1 MSYTFYVFLFFVL
14 KIAPLFFNV
23 VHIFSLFQTL
33 LLRRRS
39 SSLDGGSPRGVGG
52 AEGVVSSLPLSGE
65 DAGFCSRFH
74 LPASEVPFPDW
85 QGGRRCSLIDQDRP
99 LMGSKGGRLFLTCSF
114 ICFERSSRGRDPEKL
129 VLPLADIAE
138 IGRVCVVSA
147 HPHTHTPHSHTHT
160 HPHTHTVFH
169 TAKFQFVCMLQAK
182 PFAVLP
188 GNGMAIEIALKTSE
202 KVRSSSVYTNRFR
215 NVCIVYC
222 STSILYQLPT
232 HHT

>member
-1 MSYTFYVFLFFVL
+1 MH
-14 KIAPLFFNV
+14 V
-23 VHIFSLFQTL
+23 VSLFQTL

-39 SSLDGGSPRGVGG
+39 SSLDGGSLRGVSG

-138 IGRVCVVSA
+138 IGRVCYIVFSA
-147 HPHTHTPHSHTHT
+147 HPPTHTHTHTPTHT
-160 HPHTHTVFH
+160 HRVSYSEVSICVYV
-169 TAKFQFVCMLQAK
+169 AGKAVCSPARQW
-182 PFAVLP
+182 
-188 GNGMAIEIALKTSE
+188 NG
-202 KVRSSSVYTNRFR
+202 
-215 NVCIVYC
+215 
-222 STSILYQLPT
+222 
-232 HHT
+232 H